1 METTQTATQSFQR
14 FHVLHRLLHIIIIFN
29 FTLLAL
35 TGFLL
40 HFSQFGW
47 AKFLVSAMG
56 GAGAAGWL
64 HRFGAVCLYM
74 GILIHVS
81 WLFYYKVVLKK
92 NLSGPGSILPGKKDV
107 QDLYQNLRYVFNRG
121 TPPLFDRFSY
131 LQKVDYWAVML
142 GMQSMG
148 ITGLLMW
155 FPEFFTG
162 ILPGHFI
169 NIASHFHFHEAV
181 LAVMYIGLV
190 HMSDTHLVPEIF
202 PMEKTIF
209 TGRIEKDRFME
220 DHPEEWKRQQAIK
233 AEGSRE

>member
-29 FTLLAL
+29 FTLLAI

-81 WLFYYKVVLKK
+81 
-92 NLSGPGSILPGKKDV
+92 
-107 QDLYQNLRYVFNRG
+107 
-121 TPPLFDRFSY
+121 
-131 LQKVDYWAVML
+131 
-142 GMQSMG
+142 
-148 ITGLLMW
+148 
-155 FPEFFTG
+155 
-162 ILPGHFI
+162 
-169 NIASHFHFHEAV
+169 
-181 LAVMYIGLV
+181 
-190 HMSDTHLVPEIF
+190 
-202 PMEKTIF
+202 
-209 TGRIEKDRFME
+209 
-220 DHPEEWKRQQAIK
+220 
-233 AEGSRE
+233 

>member
-1 METTQTATQSFQR
+1 METNQTPKELFQR
-14 FHVLHRLLHIIIIFN
+14 FHVLHRMLHIGIIVN
-29 FTLLAL
+29 FSFLAI

-40 HFSQFGW
+40 HFSGFGW
-47 AKFLVSAMG
+47 AKFLVSLMG

-64 HRFGAVCLYM
+64 HRVCAIFLYL
-74 GILIHVS
+74 GILVHLV
-81 WLFYYKVVLKK
+81 WLVYYKVILKK
-92 NLSGPGSILPGKKDV
+92 TISGPDSLLPGKKDIR
-107 QDLYQNLRYVFNRG
+107 DLYQNLRYVFNKG

-155 FPEFFTG
+155 FPEFFAG
-162 ILPGHFI
+162 LIPGYFI
-169 NIASHFHFHEAV
+169 NIAGHFHFHEAV

-190 HMSDTHLVPEIF
+190 HMSDTHLVPDIF

-209 TGRIEKDRFME
+209 TGKIEKIRFME
-220 DHPEEWKRQQAIK
+220 DHPEEWKRQQTLN
-233 AEGSRE
+233 GSGQ